1 MLSIIEFEQEIEGGE
16 HELAETRGNFTR
28 ILGTPSYLCPF
39 GLAAGCLLSQSCIA

>member
-28 ILGTPSYLCPF
+28 ILGPDLIFALLDSR
-39 GLAAGCLLSQSCIA
+39 LAAC